1 MSAFEGVHCRGD
13 LVGSM
18 HVHVVEVSGVDQ
30 VGQHALEALVWE
42 GVRVA
47 GGLGEIHRQ
56 EFLELSQQFPILIT

>member
-47 GGLGEIHRQ
+47 GGLGEIHG
-56 EFLELSQQFPILIT
+56 